1 MAQELF
7 LLMNR
12 FSAALS
18 ALLLICPVALAQ
30 GAVPT
35 SAAVPSAAST
45 NSAQVGTFQEIEN
58 KWSEAENKHDQ
69 FGLDLVLSPLLVNV
83 AENGDITTHNQQ
95 VVQALNNS
103 DKLYYLSQKVVA
115 VRMLGDIAVVN
126 GTYLLRHHVNQKLVT
141 DRGVFTHVFER
152 QHGNWKCINAQRTQV
167 AELAP
172 GKKAQAEEKDSS
184 ADNSPFH
191 IPFFNRGDK
200 K

>member
-1 MAQELF
+1 
-7 LLMNR
+7 
-12 FSAALS
+12 LS

-83 AENGDITTHNQQ
+83 AENGDITTHDQQ
-95 VVQALNNS
+95 VAQALNNS
-103 DKLYYLSQKVVA
+103 DKLYCLSQKVVT

-126 GTYLLRHHVNQKLVT
+126 GTYMLRHHAGQKLVT

-152 QHGNWKCINAQRTQV
+152 QHGNWKCINAQRTRV
-167 AELAP
+167 AELDP
-172 GKKAQAEEKDSS
+172 NKKAQAEEKDSS
-184 ADNSPFH
+184 AE
-191 IPFFNRGDK
+191 
-200 K
+200 